1 MIIHCPFCGEKFH
14 DYQEGDLVDIPSE
27 GLKLVKIEEIGLDTD
42 ENGTDF
48 LWYNIEDMT
57 HKSFTADELRKPS
70 EKRIRVHLV
79 VGAIEAL
86 NTLKKQLE
94 KLL

>member
-1 MIIHCPFCGEKFH
+1 MQCPFCGETFQ
-14 DYQEGDLVDIPSE
+14 DYQEGDFVDIPSE
-27 GLKLVKIEEIGLDTD
+27 GLKLVKIIEIGLDTD

-48 LWYNIEDMT
+48 LWYNIEGVT
-57 HKSFTADELRKPS
+57 YKSFTADELSKPS

-79 VGAIEAL
+79 TGAIEML